1 MATSD
6 IIAAVA
12 AGETVTK
19 AKRVGKGKAAVE
31 VTITRT
37 APEVKVVD
45 ETVKDEP
52 VPYKGQMP
60 VDAGKRTVEVL
71 PGLKLVVY
79 SKGYVCMKVK
89 GKGWNGGKVEVGKP
103 LYRDDLKLLAE
114 KLLAEIES
122 ARSYEEANGIE
133 PAAAFDEAAFHD
145 VPF

>member
-31 VTITRT
+31 VKITRT

-45 ETVKDEP
+45 ETVKEP
-52 VPYKGQMP
+52 APYKGQMP
-60 VDAGKRTVEVL
+60 VDHGKRTVEVL
-71 PGLKLVVY
+71 PGIKLVVY
-79 SKGYVCMKVK
+79 SRGYVALKVK
-89 GKGWNGGKVEVGKP
+89 GKGWNGQKSEVGKP
-103 LYRDDLKLLAE
+103 LYRDGLKVLVDA
-114 KLLAEIES
+114 LLAEIENT
-122 ARSYEEANGIE
+122 RTYEEANGIE
-133 PAAAFDEAAFHD
+133 PAAAFDEAAFHN